1 MSGKA
6 LNLYNRQYRNVRAR
20 VIAGAQVCAICGKAI
35 DHDAPPRSRWA
46 PSADHRL
53 PISRTR
59 RLDKELRQRL
69 ARDPALLRCVHLG
82 CNSRRGNGRR
92 DRPRRVSREWI

>member
-1 MSGKA
+1 M
-6 LNLYNRQYRNVRAR
+6 NLYDRQYRNVRAR
-20 VIAGAQVCAICGKAI
+20 VIAGAQVCAICGAPI

-46 PSADHRL
+46 PSADHVL

-59 RLDKELRQRL
+59 GLDGELRQRL
-69 ARDPALLRCVHLG
+69 ARDPSMLKAVHYG

-92 DRPRRVSREWI
+92 DRPRHVSREWS